1 MIEYLGGRRI
11 CPRVPSKKDITNLQE
26 ILVDMDAMISP
37 MSKDA
42 ILIKIPFK
50 IMLFSY
56 MTLKICKFFN

>member
-1 MIEYLGGRRI
+1 MIEYLVGRRN
-11 CPRVPSKKDITNLQE
+11 CPSVTPKKDITNLEE
-26 ILVDMDAMISP
+26 ILADMDAMISP